1 MAKQTFALGD
11 LADKMTD
18 GDLVLLAKMLNDVGA
33 HPRLDETAPLATTEV
48 AQETVI
54 DLVVDLAS
62 GRRWPAE

>member
-1 MAKQTFALGD
+1 MAKQTFTLGD

-33 HPRLDETAPLATTEV
+33 DPRLDETAPMAWAEV
-48 AQETVI
+48 ARETVI

-62 GRRWPAE
+62 GRRWPVE